1 MKRKRLRRRRRI
13 LLLLGL
19 VLLLGAGIWSLVE
32 LRLYPTML
40 ALAQLTMRD
49 RICVEL
55 DEVCE
60 NDPDLQ
66 ALDYNQ
72 LVTLQYDNTGKVI
85 ALTTDMGSLNRLRN
99 GIVAQVTKQINA
111 DGRGEIAIPLAAALN
126 LPFFV
131 GLGPDLTVEV
141 LDVSR
146 MGAEFE
152 NTFESAGINQ
162 TRHQIQLVVFGEVM
176 LLLPGGVETVE
187 IRTTVTLAE
196 TILLGDVPQ
205 TYAIWGSFDSASD
218 SNAEE

>member
-1 MKRKRLRRRRRI
+1 M
-13 LLLLGL
+13 L
-19 VLLLGAGIWSLVE
+19 VLSLAAGLWSLAE

-40 ALAQLTMRD
+40 SLAQLTMRD

-66 ALDYNQ
+66 ALDYGQ
-72 LVTLQYDNTGKVI
+72 LVHLQYDSDGKVI
-85 ALTTDMGSLNRLRN
+85 ALTTDMGALNRLRN
-99 GIVAQVTKQINA
+99 GIVAQVSHQINA

-146 MGAEFE
+146 IGAEFE

-176 LLLPGGVETVE
+176 LLLPGGVESVE

-196 TILLGDVPQ
+196 TVLLGDVPQ
-205 TYAIWGSFDSASD
+205 TYAVLGGFGSASD
-218 SNAEE
+218 SSAAEE